1 MTAVPAMS
9 TTLSGATAMPGSFTV
24 AALIDPEGRVV
35 DTPAAWREARAFTF
49 HWAQP

>member
-24 AALIDPEGRVV
+24 AALIAPP
-35 DTPAAWREARAFTF
+35 PAAWRKARAFTF

>member
-24 AALIDPEGRVV
+24 A
-35 DTPAAWREARAFTF
+35 DTPAARREARAFAF
-49 HWAQP
+49 HRAQP